1 VILAWLVWRSTPVSK
16 HQPTH
21 RETIMMIRKILTA
34 AAVVAAVASPFAANA
49 GTFKGPVNALT
60 LNYKAGLNESS
71 NPDTVNQFSLSVQ
84 GVTGGT
90 CTTVFAPATAS
101 LDDIKLFIEV
111 FAAAKSSGKSMHFTY
126 DTSCSFSFFG
136 FAPN

>member
-1 VILAWLVWRSTPVSK
+1 
-16 HQPTH
+16 
-21 RETIMMIRKILTA
+21 MMIRKILTA

-84 GVTGGT
+84 GVTGGA
-90 CTTVFAPATAS
+90 CTTVFAPDTAS
-101 LDDIKLFIEV
+101 LDDVKLFIQV
-111 FAAAKSSGKSMHFTY
+111 FAAAKSSGKSMRFSY
-126 DTSCSFSFFG
+126 SDTTCSFSFFG